1 MARKKRPAP
10 HEEEASEAWLLP
22 YSDLMT
28 LLLALFICLFA
39 ISQTDETK
47 LSQMAQAFSSA
58 FNMGGPSFFQGAGP
72 GMNPSRDML
81 SAEDGGMEAYLAE
94 NAQMQ
99 AVKRQLDAYIEQNNL
114 ESDISTQ
121 LTEDGLM
128 IRIKEN
134 ALFPSGSAELTEG
147 VQRIGPVIAALIAPI
162 PQRILVT
169 GHTDNV
175 PITSSSY
182 PSNWELSS
190 ARAINFMKY
199 ILSQDARMNPARF
212 SAMGRSEYRPI
223 ADNSTEEGRAQN
235 RRVEVL
241 IERSIHVDKS
251 EYQVAH
257 N

>member
-1 MARKKRPAP
+1 MARKKRSAP

-58 FNMGGPSFFQGAGP
+58 FNMGGPSFFEGAGP
-72 GMNPSRDML
+72 GMNASRDVM
-81 SAEDGGMEAYLAE
+81 SDEDGGMEAYLAE
-94 NAQMQ
+94 NSQMQ
-99 AVKRQLDAYIEQNNL
+99 AVKQQMDAYIEQNNL
-114 ESDISTQ
+114 QSDISTQ

-162 PQRILVT
+162 PQRVLVT

-175 PITSSSY
+175 PITSSAY

-199 ILSQDARMNPARF
+199 IMSQDPRMNPARF

-223 ADNSTEEGRAQN
+223 ADNSTEAGRAQN

-241 IERSIHVDKS
+241 IERSVHVDKS

>member
-47 LSQMAQAFSSA
+47 LTQMAQAFSSA

-72 GMNPSRDML
+72 AQNSSRDMM
-81 SAEDGGMEAYLAE
+81 SSEDGGMEAYLAE
-94 NAQMQ
+94 NSQME
-99 AVKRQLDAYIEQNNL
+99 AVKRQLDTYIDQNDLN
-114 ESDISTQ
+114 EEISTMM
-121 LTEDGLM
+121 TEDGLM

-134 ALFPSGSAELTEG
+134 ALFPSGSAQLTAG
-147 VQRIGPVIAALIAPI
+147 VQRIGPAIAALIAPI

-175 PITSSSY
+175 PINSAQF

-190 ARAINFMKY
+190 MRAINFMKY
-199 ILSQDARMNPARF
+199 ILSQDGRMNPARF

-223 ADNSTEEGRAQN
+223 ADNSTPEGRAQN

-241 IERSIHVDKS
+241 IERSVHVDKS
-251 EYQVAH
+251 QYQVAR
-257 N
+257 

>member
-47 LSQMAQAFSSA
+47 LTQMAQAFSSA

-72 GMNPSRDML
+72 AQNSSRDMM
-81 SAEDGGMEAYLAE
+81 SSEDGGMEAYLAE
-94 NAQMQ
+94 NTQME
-99 AVKRQLDAYIEQNNL
+99 AVKRQLDTYIDQNDLN
-114 ESDISTQ
+114 EEISTMM
-121 LTEDGLM
+121 TEDGLM

-134 ALFPSGSAELTEG
+134 ALFPSGSAQLTEG
-147 VQRIGPVIAALIAPI
+147 VQRIGPAIAALIAPI

-175 PITSSSY
+175 PINSAQF

-190 ARAINFMKY
+190 MRAINFMKY
-199 ILSQDARMNPARF
+199 ILSQDGRMNPARF

-223 ADNSTEEGRAQN
+223 ADNATPEGRAQN

-241 IERSIHVDKS
+241 IERSVHVDKS
-251 EYQVAH
+251 QYQVAR
-257 N
+257 

>member
-47 LSQMAQAFSSA
+47 LTQMAQAFSSA

-72 GMNPSRDML
+72 AQNSSRDMM
-81 SAEDGGMEAYLAE
+81 SSEDGGMEAYLAE
-94 NAQMQ
+94 NSQME
-99 AVKRQLDAYIEQNNL
+99 AVKRQLDTYIDQNDLN
-114 ESDISTQ
+114 EEISTMM
-121 LTEDGLM
+121 TEDGLM

-134 ALFPSGSAELTEG
+134 ALFPSGSAQLTEG
-147 VQRIGPVIAALIAPI
+147 VQRIGPAIAALIAPI

-175 PITSSSY
+175 PINSAQF

-190 ARAINFMKY
+190 MRAINFMKY
-199 ILSQDARMNPARF
+199 ILSQDGRMNPARF

-223 ADNSTEEGRAQN
+223 ADNATPEGRAQN

-241 IERSIHVDKS
+241 IERSVHVDKS
-251 EYQVAH
+251 QYQVAR
-257 N
+257 

>member
-47 LSQMAQAFSSA
+47 LTQMAQAFSSA
-58 FNMGGPSFFQGAGP
+58 FNMGGPSFFEGAGAAQ
-72 GMNPSRDML
+72 NSSRDMV
-81 SAEDGGMEAYLAE
+81 SDADGGMEAYLAE
-94 NAQMQ
+94 NNQME
-99 AVKRQLDAYIEQNNL
+99 AVKRQLDTYIQQNGL
-114 ESDISTQ
+114 ENDISTSM
-121 LTEDGLM
+121 TEDGLM

-147 VQRIGPVIAALIAPI
+147 VSRIGPVIAALVAPI

-175 PITSSSY
+175 PISTPAY

-199 ILSQDARMNPARF
+199 IIAQDGRMNPARF

-223 ADNSTEEGRAQN
+223 ADNSTEEGRSQN

-241 IERSIHVDKS
+241 IERSVQVDKS
-251 EYQVAH
+251 QYQVAR
-257 N
+257 

>member
-1 MARKKRPAP
+1 MARKKKPTQHP
-10 HEEEASEAWLLP
+10 DEISEAWLLP

-39 ISQTDETK
+39 ISQTDEQK
-47 LSQMAQAFSSA
+47 LTQMAQAFSSA
-58 FNMGGPSFFQGAGP
+58 FNMGGPSFFEGVGP
-72 GMNPSRDML
+72 AQNSSRDMV
-81 SAEDGGMEAYLAE
+81 STEDGGMEAYLAE
-94 NAQMQ
+94 NRQME
-99 AVKRQLDAYIEQNNL
+99 AVKQQLDTYIEQNEL
-114 ESDISTQ
+114 GEDVSTMM
-121 LTEDGLM
+121 TEDGLM

-147 VQRIGPVIAALIAPI
+147 VQRIGPVIAALVAPI

-175 PITSSSY
+175 PISSSAY

-199 ILSQDARMNPARF
+199 ILAQDGRVNPARF

-223 ADNSTEEGRAQN
+223 ADNATEEGRAQN

-241 IERSIHVDKS
+241 IERSMHVDRS
-251 EYQVAH
+251 EYQVAR
-257 N
+257 

>member
-47 LSQMAQAFSSA
+47 LTQMAQAFSSA
-58 FNMGGPSFFQGAGP
+58 FNMGGPSFFDGAGP
-72 GMNPSRDML
+72 GMNASRDMM

-175 PITSSSY
+175 PITSSDY

-199 ILSQDARMNPARF
+199 ILSQDPRMNPARF

>member
-72 GMNPSRDML
+72 GMSPQRDVM
-81 SAEDGGMEAYLAE
+81 SDEDGGMEAYLAE
-94 NAQMQ
+94 NSQME

-114 ESDISTQ
+114 DDQVSTQ
-121 LTEDGLM
+121 MTEDGLM
-128 IRIKEN
+128 IRIKEQ
-134 ALFPSGSAELTEG
+134 ALFPSGSAELTAG
-147 VQRIGPVIAALIAPI
+147 VQRIGPVIAALVAPI

-175 PITSSSY
+175 PMSSGAY

-199 ILSQDARMNPARF
+199 IIAQDGRMNPARF
-212 SAMGRSEYRPI
+212 SAMGRSEYKPI
-223 ADNSTEEGRAQN
+223 ADNSTPEGRAQN

-251 EYQVAH
+251 EYQVAR

>member
-1 MARKKRPAP
+1 MARKKKKSAP

-47 LSQMAQAFSSA
+47 MTQMAQAFSSA
-58 FNMGGPSFFQGAGP
+58 FNMGGPSFFEGAGP
-72 GMNPSRDML
+72 SSKSSRDML
-81 SAEDGGMEAYLAE
+81 SSEDGGMEAYLAE
-94 NAQMQ
+94 NSQME
-99 AVKRQLDAYIEQNNL
+99 AVKRQLDEYIEQNELN
-114 ESDISTQ
+114 EEVTTAM
-121 LTEDGLM
+121 TEDGLM

-134 ALFPSGSAELTEG
+134 ALFPSGSADLMPSA
-147 VQRIGPVIAALIAPI
+147 QRIGPAIAGLIAPI
-162 PQRILVT
+162 PQRILIT

-175 PITSSSY
+175 PINSPRY

-190 ARAINFMKY
+190 ARAINFMKF
-199 ILSQDARMNPARF
+199 ILAQDNRINPSRF

-223 ADNSTEEGRAQN
+223 ADNSTPAGQAQN

-241 IERSIHVDKS
+241 IERSVHVDKS
-251 EYQVAH
+251 EYQVAR
-257 N
+257 

>member
-1 MARKKRPAP
+1 MARQKRPAP

-47 LSQMAQAFSSA
+47 LTQMAQAFSSA
-58 FNMGGPSFFQGAGP
+58 FNMGGPSFFEGAGP
-72 GMNPSRDML
+72 AQNNSRDMM
-81 SAEDGGMEAYLAE
+81 SSEDGGMEAYLAE
-94 NAQMQ
+94 NKQME
-99 AVKRQLDAYIEQNNL
+99 AVKRQLDTYIEQNDLGN
-114 ESDISTQ
+114 EVSTI
-121 LTEDGLM
+121 LTENGLM

-134 ALFPSGSAELTEG
+134 ALFPSGSAELTAG
-147 VQRIGPVIAALIAPI
+147 VQKIGPVIAALVAPI

-175 PITSSSY
+175 PITSSAY

-199 ILSQDARMNPARF
+199 IIAQDGRMNPARF

-223 ADNSTEEGRAQN
+223 ADNATEEGRAQN

-241 IERSIHVDKS
+241 IERSVHVDRS
-251 EYQVAH
+251 EYQVAR
-257 N
+257 

>member
-47 LSQMAQAFSSA
+47 MSQMAQAFSSA
-58 FNMGGPSFFQGAGP
+58 FNMGGPSFFDGAGP
-72 GMNPSRDML
+72 GMNSSRDYM
-81 SAEDGGMEAYLAE
+81 SDDDGGMQAYLAE
-94 NAQMQ
+94 NDQME
-99 AVKRQLDAYIEQNNL
+99 AVKRQLDAYIEQNGL
-114 ESDISTQ
+114 QGQVSTQ
-121 LTEDGLM
+121 MTEDGLM
-128 IRIKEN
+128 IRIEEK
-134 ALFPSGSAELTEG
+134 ALFPSGSAELTAG
-147 VQRIGPVIAALIAPI
+147 VQKIGPVIAGLVAPI
-162 PQRILVT
+162 PQRVLVT

-175 PITSSSY
+175 PINSAVY

-199 ILSQDARMNPARF
+199 IMAQDGRMNPARF

-223 ADNSTEEGRAQN
+223 ADNSTEQGRAQN

-241 IERSIHVDKS
+241 IERSVHVDKS
-251 EYQVAH
+251 EYQVAR

>member
-58 FNMGGPSFFQGAGP
+58 FNMGGPSFFDGAGP
-72 GMNPSRDML
+72 GMNASRDVM

>member
-58 FNMGGPSFFQGAGP
+58 FNMGGPSFFDGAGP
-72 GMNPSRDML
+72 GMNASRDMM

-199 ILSQDARMNPARF
+199 ILSQDVRMNPARF

>member
-1 MARKKRPAP
+1 MARRKKRSAP

-39 ISQTDETK
+39 ISQTDEVK

-58 FNMGGPSFFQGAGP
+58 FNMGGPSMFEGAGP
-72 GMNPSRDML
+72 GNNSSRDLL
-81 SAEDGGMEAYLAE
+81 SADDGGMEAYLAE
-94 NAQMQ
+94 NAQMENL
-99 AVKRQLDAYIEQNNL
+99 KHHLDAYIEQNGL
-114 ESDISTQ
+114 EDEISTMM
-121 LTEDGLM
+121 TEDGLM

-134 ALFPSGSAELTEG
+134 ALFPSGSAQLTEG
-147 VQRIGPVIAALIAPI
+147 VQRIGPVVAALIAPI

-175 PITSSSY
+175 PMSSAQY

-199 ILSQDARMNPARF
+199 IIAQDARMNPARF

-223 ADNSTEEGRAQN
+223 ADNATPEGRTQN

-241 IERSIHVDKS
+241 IERSVHVDKS
-251 EYQVAH
+251 EYQVAR
-257 N
+257 